1 MSKKLKEFD
10 VDNVI
15 QLEDE
20 YCVQG
25 ACNKGSIEI
34 GDIFLVSYQ
43 YIIKKSV
50 GGLRHEF
57 ENLGRTDIRDVKLQ
71 VIRIKVYNRD
81 IDELHQGMSGEL
93 YLKGEGGHLLK
104 TRDHLGLS

>member
-57 ENLGRTDIRDVKLQ
+57 
-71 VIRIKVYNRD
+71 
-81 IDELHQGMSGEL
+81 
-93 YLKGEGGHLLK
+93 
-104 TRDHLGLS
+104 